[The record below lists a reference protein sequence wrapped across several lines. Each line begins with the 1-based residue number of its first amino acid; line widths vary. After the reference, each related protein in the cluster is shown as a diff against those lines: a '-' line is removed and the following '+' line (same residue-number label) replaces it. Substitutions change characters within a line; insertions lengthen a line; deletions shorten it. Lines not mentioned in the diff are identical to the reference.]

1 MKLRLI
7 FLIVPFVLLAAGD
20 KKAADKPPQSA
31 PAAAT
36 ALPAGVPAGAV
47 QVGPFSWRHTD
58 AEGKTWIYRKN
69 PFGITRLATGEKP
82 AADLPLPAGLK
93 AVEAGD
99 EVQFERPGPFGVM
112 HWSRKKD
119 QLTDVERKVWERDC
133 RKGEPAA
140 ASSGKAAA
148 GEKAAAKE

>member
-7 FLIVPFVLLAAGD
+7 FLIVPFVLLAAD
-20 KKAADKPPQSA
+20 EKKAGDKPPQSA

-36 ALPAGVPAGAV
+36 SLPAGVPAGAV

-58 AEGKTWIYRKN
+58 AEGKIWIYRKN
-69 PFGITRLATGEKP
+69 PFGITRLPEAKP
-82 AADLPLPAGLK
+82 VADQPIPAELK

-112 HWSRKKD
+112 RWSRKKD
-119 QLTDVERKVWERDC
+119 QLTDIERKVWERDC
-133 RKGEPAA
+133 RKAEPAA
-140 ASSGKAAA
+140 AASGKAAA